1 MSKWHGGKGS
11 NPRPIRDRKQFDDNW
26 DKIFSKKSEK
36 NDKSLILNEKKIEKK
51 VDISCDPC
59 IIYL

>member
-11 NPRPIRDRKQFDDNW
+11 NPRPIGDRKQFEDNW

-36 NDKSLILNEKKIEKK
+36 NDKSLILNEKKIEKNEK
-51 VDISCDPC
+51 KG
-59 IIYL
+59 